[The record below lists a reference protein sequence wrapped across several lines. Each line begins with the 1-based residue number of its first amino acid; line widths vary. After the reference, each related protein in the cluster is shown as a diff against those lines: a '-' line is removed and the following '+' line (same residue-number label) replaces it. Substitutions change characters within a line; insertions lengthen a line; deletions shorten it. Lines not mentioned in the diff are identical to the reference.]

1 MYNFTNHDVL
11 RKCQRS
17 FDVDTPLDSGF
28 VNLMTQKMN
37 EFISTEMLDIN
48 SFIITDRNEIK
59 LLHAS
64 AIYEYEPPGLIWKT
78 NTQVL
83 APMVLMCFPNKNKD
97 IMALAKIGR
106 MQARL
111 GLLAIEHGYQTGYC
125 LCFNSRVMAMWSAI
139 KKYAKTD
146 PISGSY
152 IRPITLSIGRPLDP
166 TKPYNWSY
174 SHNRSNPSHNRSI
187 DNNIILPST

>member
-1 MYNFTNHDVL
+1 MYDFINHDVL

-28 VNLMTQKMN
+28 VNLMAQKMN
-37 EFISTEMLDIN
+37 EFISSDISDIN
-48 SFIITDRNEIK
+48 SFIITNRNEIK

-64 AIYEYEPPGLIWKT
+64 AIYEYEPPELIWKT

-111 GLLAIEHGYQTGYC
+111 GLLAIEHGYKTGYC
-125 LCFNSRVMAMWSAI
+125 LCFNSRVMSMWSAI
-139 KKYAKTD
+139 KKYTKTD
-146 PISGSY
+146 PISCSY
-152 IRPITLSIGRPLDP
+152 ICPITLSIGRPLDA

-174 SHNRSNPSHNRSI
+174 SHNRNNHSHTRTI
-187 DNNIILPST
+187 YNNIIISS